1 MRRLPRGVLL
11 RAAVLI
17 TAAPVTL
24 GAPAT
29 AASAATFALPRPHA
43 MPASAAVQQQAADGD
58 ARVTGQR
65 SLGGRGLELTIET
78 SAFTSPVAVRVFLP
92 VGYASQP
99 GRRWPVVYYTAGTTH
114 TERSFDE
121 IYDGETL
128 TRDFPAI
135 FVAPRGDSG
144 YWSDW
149 YNTGAGGPPKY
160 ETFVIDQLLPLVDR
174 MFRTVGTREGR
185 AIMGES
191 MGGYGTLMFAARHPD
206 QFIAASSLSGAVDT
220 NQAGITAAVS
230 ASPALQNEE
239 PDSIYGPRPVQEV
252 RWRGHNPW
260 DLAENLRHVD
270 VQLRTA
276 NGQGIDPSIGETPND
291 VPSCAI
297 EVGVYGAS
305 VSLHNRL
312 TALGIEHTW
321 RDYGTG
327 CHTVPNFQRQIKDSL
342 ARFQQIL
349 LRKVSPEHFTQLA
362 IEPEFHVW
370 GWQVKTDPK
379 RALEFLRLENASARG
394 VTLIGSGTT
403 AVTTAALFKD
413 KVAVDVIAGTS
424 RTRVKPDANGRLTF
438 PVSLG
443 AANTQQQYTTASR
456 SPTTAQQVLFRV
468 PATAPNASAP
478 SATAGGTTASRAVPA
493 GAQLPATG
501 LETMPALTAAWLV
514 ALGLAGARLRRNRV

>member
-1 MRRLPRGVLL
+1 MNWKGMTTGVFRR
-11 RAAVLI
+11 
-17 TAAPVTL
+17 
-24 GAPAT
+24 
-29 AASAATFALPRPHA
+29 ASAAAALAVLSTVAAFAVPGQHA
-43 MPASAAVQQQAADGD
+43 MSASAAVQQQAADGD
-58 ARVTGQR
+58 ARVTAQR
-65 SLGGRGLELTIET
+65 NLGGRGLELTIKT
-78 SAFTSPVAVRVFLP
+78 TAFTSPVAVRVFLP

-149 YNTGAGGPPKY
+149 YNAGTGGPPRY
-160 ETFVIDQLLPLVDR
+160 ETFVIDQLLPLVDQR
-174 MFRTVGTREGR
+174 FRTVATREGR

-220 NQAGITAAVS
+220 NQPGITAAVS
-230 ASPALQNEE
+230 ASPTLQNEE
-239 PDSIYGPRPVQEV
+239 PDSIYGPRPAQEI

-260 DLAENLRHVD
+260 DLAENLRRVD
-270 VQLRTA
+270 VQVRTA
-276 NGQGIDPSIGETPND
+276 NGQGIDPSNGETPND

-297 EVGVYGAS
+297 EAGVHGAS

-312 TALGIEHTW
+312 TELGIEHTW

-327 CHTVPNFQRQIKDSL
+327 CHTVPNFKRQITDSL
-342 ARFQQIL
+342 ARFQQVL
-349 LRKVSPEHFTQLA
+349 LRKATPSSFTHLA
-362 IEPEFHVW
+362 IEPAFNVW
-370 GWQVKTDPK
+370 GWQVKADPK
-379 RALEFLRLENASARG
+379 RALEFLRLENASAQG
-394 VTLIGSGTT
+394 MTLTGSGTT
-403 AVTTAALFKD
+403 TVTTAALFKD
-413 KVAVDVIAGTS
+413 KAVVDVIAGTS
-424 RTRVKPDANGRLTF
+424 RTRLKPDATGRLTF

-443 AANTQQQYTTASR
+443 AANTQQQYATGRQNPKTT
-456 SPTTAQQVLFRV
+456 QQVLFRV
-468 PATAPNASAP
+468 PATAPDAAAPAAAAGESTASTA
-478 SATAGGTTASRAVPA
+478 AAAGGS

-501 LETMPALTAAWLV
+501 LETTPALAAGCLV
-514 ALGLAGARLRRNRV
+514 ALGFASARLRRSRM